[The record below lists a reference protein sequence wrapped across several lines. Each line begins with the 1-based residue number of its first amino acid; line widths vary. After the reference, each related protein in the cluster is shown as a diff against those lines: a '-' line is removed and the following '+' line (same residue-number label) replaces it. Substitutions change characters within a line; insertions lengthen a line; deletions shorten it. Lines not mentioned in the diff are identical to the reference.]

1 MPLSDAAREL
11 CSDLFTKLDKNND
24 GVLNAAEQTTATKMM
39 HSFVPPSSR
48 WKWVEMDA
56 DGDGNISLS
65 EWLMYRIFC
74 FHVQCIQLAVLKT
87 SHALAWLSTPL
98 HN

>member
-11 CSDLFTKLDKNND
+11 CSDLFTKLDKNKD

-65 EWLMYRIFC
+65 EWLMFLRAGHLPGGVGRYGR
-74 FHVQCIQLAVLKT
+74 
-87 SHALAWLSTPL
+87 
-98 HN
+98 

>member
-1 MPLSDAAREL
+1 MPLSPPARKV
-11 CSDLFTKLDKNND
+11 CYDLFFELDKNED

-48 WKWVEMDA
+48 WTWVEMDA

-65 EWLMYRIFC
+65 EWLMFLR
-74 FHVQCIQLAVLKT
+74 A
-87 SHALAWLSTPL
+87 
-98 HN
+98 